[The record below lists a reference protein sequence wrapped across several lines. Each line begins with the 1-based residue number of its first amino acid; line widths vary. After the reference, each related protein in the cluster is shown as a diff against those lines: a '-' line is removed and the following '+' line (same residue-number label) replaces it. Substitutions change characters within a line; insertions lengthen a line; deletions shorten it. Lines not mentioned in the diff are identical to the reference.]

1 MVERRLKKRE
11 NMTHS
16 TDLQWLIVRR
26 NSKFLQLRNK
36 IRLSSDAMNNNGNW
50 TKRHAGFLNPK
61 ATVLKTKG
69 DKIVASIKTGDNVN
83 QPKAAFKKQ
92 EFAAGAKA
100 SDISKAIAA
109 VRPDLADVT
118 FRRARK
124 LAGLATRTKKVL
136 AARKER
142 SAKITYKHKT
152 VRPKRK

>member
-1 MVERRLKKRE
+1 
-11 NMTHS
+11 MTHS

-36 IRLSSDAMNNNGNW
+36 IRLSSDSLNNNACW
-50 TKRHAGFLNPK
+50 TKRQSGFLNNK

-83 QPKAAFKKQ
+83 QPKSSFKKL
-92 EFAAGAKA
+92 EFAAGVKA
-100 SDISKAIAA
+100 SEVSKAIAA

-124 LAGLATRTKKVL
+124 LAGLATKTKKVR